1 MRLIAV
7 THRKVTTMNGIVALK
22 AFLIFAP
29 IMSLGSAYSN
39 KSNYAGDP
47 LFESAHLYAQIS
59 LSLVAVTA
67 ALCWVAAYRISSEK
81 ARLSVTFTIW
91 TLWIYGPILNVV
103 LLLLIPTL
111 LFRPFDVSPVL
122 PALMGQ
128 TIRDVLIDGGFTWY
142 LLRSKY
148 VKVQYR

>member
-1 MRLIAV
+1 
-7 THRKVTTMNGIVALK
+7 MNGIIALK

-29 IMSLGSAYSN
+29 IMSLGAAYGN
-39 KSNYAGDP
+39 KHDYAGDP
-47 LFESAHLYAQIS
+47 LLQSAHLYAQIA
-59 LSLVAVTA
+59 LSLVAATA

-122 PALMGQ
+122 PALVGA

-142 LLRSKY
+142 LLRSSY
-148 VKVQYR
+148 IREQYR